1 MNQTRKSPVIRPG
14 PGQVWNQS
22 SSSTSNSNSN
32 SNSNSGSVYVL
43 PSTIPEH
50 KKKSSVFGIIARVLT
65 CTSDIAHVAED
76 QAQPP
81 SIQYSSRTSLRGSR
95 KLNHSASSTP
105 THASDGPQSTDELSF
120 EDISKATGNFSATH
134 IIGQGGFGI
143 VYKATLKNGST
154 IAIKRAK
161 KDNYERGT
169 PVEFKNEIKTLSKIE
184 HLNLVRFYGFIEHG
198 DERVILVEYVANGTL
213 REHLDGKRGNGLEI
227 GERLDIMIDVSH
239 AITYLHTYTELP
251 IIHRDIKSANILITD
266 KLRAKVADFGFARIS
281 VEDPTATHIST
292 QVKGT
297 AGYLDP
303 EYLSTYQLTDRSD
316 VYSFGVVLIEM
327 VTGRLPIELNK
338 ATNEKFTTKW
348 ALQRLKGGEV
358 VLAMDPKLRRNP
370 ASLMVVE
377 KVLRLA
383 RQCVAPTRHLRPS
396 MKKCAEV
403 LWKIRK
409 EYHEFNEVMEAAN
422 HSVQVAP
429 QMGARKNR
437 VEFFGIEESENQ
449 RFQSA

>member
-22 SSSTSNSNSN
+22 SSSTSNSNS
-32 SNSNSGSVYVL
+32 GSIYVL
-43 PSTIPEH
+43 QRSQSEQ
-50 KKKSSVFGIIARVLT
+50 KKKRSIFSLIVRVLT
-65 CTSDIAHVAED
+65 CRGDIAHVAED
-76 QAQPP
+76 HAQTA
-81 SIQYSSRTSLRGSR
+81 SIQYSSRTSLRSSK
-95 KLNHSASSTP
+95 KLYQSASSTP
-105 THASDGPQSTDELSF
+105 SRASDGPQGTDELSF
-120 EDISKATGNFSATH
+120 EDISKATGNFSASN

-143 VYKATLKNGST
+143 VYKATLKNGSVV
-154 IAIKRAK
+154 AIKRAK
-161 KDNYERGT
+161 KDNYERGQ
-169 PVEFKNEIKTLSKIE
+169 PVEFKNEIQTLSKIE
-184 HLNLVRFYGFIEHG
+184 HLNLVRFYGYIEHG
-198 DERVILVEYVANGTL
+198 DERIILVEYVANGTL
-213 REHLDGKRGNGLEI
+213 REHLDGKCGNGLEI
-227 GERLDIMIDVSH
+227 GERLDIMIDVAH
-239 AITYLHTYTELP
+239 AITYLHTYTDQP
-251 IIHRDIKSANILITD
+251 IIHRDIKSSNILITD

-316 VYSFGVVLIEM
+316 VYSFGVLLVEL

-338 ATNEKFTTKW
+338 APSEKLTTKW

-383 RQCVAPTRHLRPS
+383 RQCVAPTRQLRPS
-396 MKKCAEV
+396 MKRCAEI
-403 LWKIRK
+403 LWRIRK
-409 EYHEFNEVMEAAN
+409 DFHEHNDVMAAAN

-429 QMGARKNR
+429 QMGAIKNR
-437 VEFFGIEESENQ
+437 REFFGIEDSGNQ